1 MVGDRSISEV
11 LQAIVADV
19 QGIMRSEVRL
29 AKTELREEAVKTKTS
44 AIWLGAG
51 TAASLFATLFLLLAV
66 MLAIATA
73 LPAWAS
79 ALIVGAALAVVAA
92 AALAGGMRRFRT
104 IHPAPPHTVETVKE
118 NIEWVKQKSK

>member
-1 MVGDRSISEV
+1 M
-11 LQAIVADV
+11 A
-19 QGIMRSEVRL
+19 
-29 AKTELREEAVKTKTS
+29 T
-44 AIWLGAG
+44 
-51 TAASLFATLFLLLAV
+51 SLFATLFLLLAV